1 MVFTNRRHAGYAM
14 ASLLVALGVMSV
26 LMSAA
31 LPVWRRQAQREKEAE
46 LIFRGEQY
54 ARAIALYQRKMGP
67 GTYPPSIDVL
77 VQQRFLRKK
86 FRDPMVEDGEFQVIP
101 PGGIQSSAP
110 GISQQGPGGARG
122 GSTPAGRGSPTPQPQ
137 SPSGGFVAGG
147 VMGVVSKSKEAS
159 LRIYKGGTHY
169 NEWQFIAV
177 NQSLA
182 PGGGPGRGRPGGP
195 GMGTPVPGAPGR
207 GGRGPGGRGPGT
219 DQGPGRGFG
228 PGGNPGG
235 GFPVPGRRG
244 GGTF

>member
-1 MVFTNRRHAGYAM
+1 M
-14 ASLLVALGVMSV
+14 AALLVSLAVMAV
-26 LMSAA
+26 LMTAA

-54 ARAIALYQRKMGP
+54 ARAIGLYQRKMGP

-86 FRDPMVEDGEFQVIP
+86 FKDPMVEDGEFQVIP
-101 PGGIQSSAP
+101 PGGIASSQP
-110 GISQQGPGGARG
+110 GIGQQQPGGRG
-122 GSTPAGRGSPTPQPQ
+122 PTPSPAGRGGPTPSGRGPTPQT
-137 SPSGGFVAGG
+137 PSGGFVSGG

-177 NQSLA
+177 NQSLN

-195 GMGTPVPGAPGR
+195 GGSPVPGRPGGPGR
-207 GGRGPGGRGPGT
+207 GRGPAGT

-228 PGGNPGG
+228 PGPGGPGG